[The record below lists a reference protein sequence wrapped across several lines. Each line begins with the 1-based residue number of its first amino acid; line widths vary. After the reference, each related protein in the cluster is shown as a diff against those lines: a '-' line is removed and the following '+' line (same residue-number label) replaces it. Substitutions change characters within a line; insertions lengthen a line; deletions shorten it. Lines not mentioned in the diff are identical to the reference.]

1 MSVPLREPAVIS
13 VRRYRVRRYGP
24 DAEARP
30 PVDDV
35 AIEQPVELR
44 VAGAPTT
51 VTMRTPGD
59 DIDLALGW
67 LVSEGCVRAAADVLS
82 VRERAMGEDDERAAS
97 VEVTLAPGV
106 PAPLA
111 RAYPVT
117 SACGVCGSDAADA
130 VLARSGWPVAGVA
143 PQVDPE
149 VLATLPERLAR
160 DQATFA
166 RTGGLHAAGLFR
178 LDGGDTVVVR
188 EDVGRHNAVDKVV
201 GVALREGLL
210 PAADCALQVSGR
222 ASFELVQKAVM
233 AGIPVLAAVSA
244 PSSLAVELARSAGLT
259 LVGFVRDGSFTVYA
273 GEERFADY
281 PGREDR
287 SPAGGTSPAGGAT

>member
-188 EDVGRHNAVDKVV
+188 EDVGRHNALDKIL
-201 GVALREGLL
+201 GWALLAGKVPLGATTLL
-210 PAADCALQVSGR
+210 VSGR
-222 ASFELVQKAVM
+222 ISFELVQKALA
-233 AGIPVLAAVSA
+233 AGIPVIAGIGA
-244 PSSLAVELARSAGLT
+244 PSSLAIACARAGGQT
-259 LVGFVRDGSFTVYA
+259 LVGFLRREKFNLYCGAERITA
-273 GEERFADY
+273 GP
-281 PGREDR
+281 PGK
-287 SPAGGTSPAGGAT
+287 P